1 MAVIKQRH
9 KAKKLNAPQASI
21 TSVIVPMREK
31 NRPPQLSRQEFRNR
45 TITICLYPN
54 IICSIF
60 ELQKFAL
67 HLSKIWRKITNN
79 DIRYQQKMN
88 QLPAFLGTRDI
99 CVQFSASCLRPK
111 DIPYNELCLYDS
123 MPYLRI
129 TLDNVQV
136 ATFIVMSWCKRTGQ
150 MPLKYS
156 VVTNVKGKLKAEEFD
171 MVKSC
176 PFMFV
181 ELLRIKNVTAIQFG
195 AVAELLNYECDRDID
210 FYNIPGVRCS
220 QKFGTQIN
228 GYALKHLRELREWQQ
243 QGEIQRAKVLRSHI
257 YAASIEYLEAK
268 KRKRQ
273 YYYEPISDS
282 YYGRYHYKHEH
293 RSAYGGAFA
302 HSGIIA
308 NAFRDAEYMTNTT
321 NELLAKEYAP
331 EVLTNVVEAEE
342 LIQDHLVLEEQ
353 LENEYKRRLILEEE
367 VQELKEELKQKPRE
381 QKPFRGAEPNKNF
394 YSSTHVK
401 NAFQK
406 ELELRSD
413 AIAEGVHKNETLAKD
428 ITKADI
434 SKAVEIITYLSNVDI
449 DKRTGQIK
457 LKLK

>member
-1 MAVIKQRH
+1 MAVIKQRY
-9 KAKKLNAPQASI
+9 KPKKLNAPQATI

-45 TITICLYPN
+45 TLTICLYPN
-54 IICSIF
+54 IVCSIW
-60 ELQKFAL
+60 ELQKFAG
-67 HLSKIWRKITNN
+67 HLSKIWRAITNN
-79 DIRYQQKMN
+79 DIRYQQKHN

-129 TLDNVQV
+129 TIDNAQV
-136 ATFIVMSWCKRTGQ
+136 ATFIISSWCKRTGQ

-156 VVTNVKGKLKAEEFD
+156 VVTNVKGRVEAEEFD
-171 MVKSC
+171 MVKSN
-176 PFMFV
+176 PYLFTH
-181 ELLRIKNVTAIQFG
+181 LLRLKNVEAIQFG

-243 QGEIQRAKVLRSHI
+243 QGEIQRARVMRSKLH
-257 YAASIEYLEAK
+257 ASSIQYLEEK

-273 YYYEPISDS
+273 YYYAPISDS
-282 YYGRYHYKHEH
+282 FYGRYKYKLESGT
-293 RSAYGGAFA
+293 RYGSAFA
-302 HSGIIA
+302 YAGKLVG
-308 NAFRDAEYMTNTT
+308 NWKDAEFMTNKT

-331 EVLTNVVEAEE
+331 DVLKEVVTGEE
-342 LIQDHLVLEEQ
+342 LIRDHKELEAQ
-353 LENEYKRRLILEEE
+353 LRAENRLRKRIEEE
-367 VQELKEELKQKPRE
+367 LAEAKEELKQTPKTEPEPYRGINPDKPCFSVTQVKR
-381 QKPFRGAEPNKNF
+381 KFKSDVLCLA
-394 YSSTHVK
+394 SSI
-401 NAFQK
+401 K
-406 ELELRSD
+406 EGSKKK
-413 AIAEGVHKNETLAKD
+413 ILAKD
-428 ITKADI
+428 ITEADI
-434 SKAVEIITYLSNVDI
+434 LKASEIINYLAEVEV

-457 LKLK
+457 LKF